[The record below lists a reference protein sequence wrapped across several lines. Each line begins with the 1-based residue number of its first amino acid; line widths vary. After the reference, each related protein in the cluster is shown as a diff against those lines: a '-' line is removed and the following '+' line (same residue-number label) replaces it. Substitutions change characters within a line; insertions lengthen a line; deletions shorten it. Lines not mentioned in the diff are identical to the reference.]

1 MAEYIGTVIL
11 FSFVPVLTA
20 FILMIIG
27 RSSLKNILKKEREC
41 SIKTTAKIVEIKE
54 LKHPT
59 GTGRHRN
66 NCVYTYHPVLEYTIG
81 ERSYKNAYTY
91 GATKESYYTIGAT
104 KEICCNP
111 GNKNIFFLKD
121 DLASKKR
128 AKHMIIAGII
138 IMIIVAIFVILSVV
152 QYNYL
157 YT

>member
-11 FSFVPVLTA
+11 FSFVPALTA
-20 FILMIIG
+20 LILIIIG
-27 RSSLKNILKKEREC
+27 RISLKNILRKEREC
-41 SIKTTAKIVEIKE
+41 SITTIAKIVEIKE

-66 NCVYTYHPVLEYTIG
+66 NGVYTYHPVLEYTIG
-81 ERSYKNAYTY
+81 ERSYRNAYTY
-91 GATKESYYTIGAT
+91 GATKESYYTIGDT
-104 KEICCNP
+104 KEICYNP
-111 GNKNIFFLKD
+111 ANRNIFYLKD
-121 DLASKKR
+121 DFSSKKR

-138 IMIIVAIFVILSVV
+138 IMIVVVIVVILSIV